1 MQVPNNLAS
10 LQEALDKL
18 PQKKITQVIIVL
30 LIGYIAY
37 VLAQITWLLAPQ
49 PQIKSSLPV
58 AVHSM
63 ASSSKT
69 INLSGIKALNLFG
82 QYQAVADNKPKT
94 IQVQDAPETR
104 LNLKLS
110 GVVATQNENTA
121 AAIIENSGRQ
131 ETYGIGDQ
139 ITGTRASIDQILPDR
154 VLIKQSGRLETL
166 MLDGFEFSKTV
177 TQPQPIAVKTQDNA
191 QLQTNTSATPTAKAV
206 VDQRK
211 NRELSQQISGLRKD
225 IAQNPKKVL
234 DYFTPTQAVKNG
246 KLIGY
251 RLSPSGN
258 NSLFKAAGLKR
269 GDIAIEING
278 FDLTQLSEA
287 SQALK
292 ALRQEQEVSLLI
304 QRGDE
309 LKEILFSIDNG

>member
-18 PQKKITQVIIVL
+18 PQKKIAQVIIVL

-49 PQIKSSLPV
+49 PQIKSSLPTTIQT
-58 AVHSM
+58 A

-82 QYQAVADNKPKT
+82 QYQAVADIKPKAV
-94 IQVQDAPETR
+94 QVQDAPETR

-121 AAIIENSGRQ
+121 AAIIENAGRQ

-139 ITGTRASIDQILPDR
+139 ITGTRASVDQILPDR

-166 MLDGFEFSKTV
+166 MLDGFEFSKTI
-177 TQPQPIAVKTQDNA
+177 TQPQPIAVKAQDNA
-191 QLQTNTSATPTAKAV
+191 KLQSETSATPAAKAV